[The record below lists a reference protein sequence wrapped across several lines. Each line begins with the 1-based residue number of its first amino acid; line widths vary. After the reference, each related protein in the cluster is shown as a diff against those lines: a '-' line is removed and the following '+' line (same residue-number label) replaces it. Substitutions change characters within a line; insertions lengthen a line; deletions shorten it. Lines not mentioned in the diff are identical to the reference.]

1 MGSTAFLR
9 YSKIFQRESVPE
21 MEIPVSV
28 ITDVDVREYEKNL
41 ALDENDAPKKD
52 NKGKLIYDLLKRDI
66 QGVTQ
71 ETSSKIAKLKTDYNS
86 QKVSAFIA
94 PRWTLEYCIFKSSSL
109 SSLFQ
114 EVVKV
119 VHSGTNWYSDFE
131 KALAEKLINKSLD
144 KTEIAYKIAK
154 RLENDLEL
162 KKEDQKITINS
173 EDETETLNY
182 LIKAIK
188 HAAGKNT
195 SN

>member
-1 MGSTAFLR
+1 
-9 YSKIFQRESVPE
+9 

-28 ITDVDVREYEKNL
+28 ITDVDVREYEKNS
-41 ALDENDAPKKD
+41 ALDENGAPKKD
-52 NKGKLIYDLLKRDI
+52 NKGKLIYDFLKRDI
-66 QGVTQ
+66 KGVTQ

-109 SSLFQ
+109 SSLFK

-119 VHSGTNWYSDFE
+119 VHSGTDWDSDFE

-144 KTEIAYKIAK
+144 KTEIAYQIAQ
-154 RLENDLEL
+154 RLEDDLKL

-173 EDETETLNY
+173 EDEKETLNY

-188 HAAGKNT
+188 YAAGKNT